1 MQNNIIQLGTNTFI
15 YAFLHS
21 FRTKSDLA
29 LHLMFL
35 KDKQGIIK
43 KKFLFRHKPNA
54 PWWIWQE
61 FLFMHK

>member
-54 PWWIWQE
+54 PW
-61 FLFMHK
+61 